1 MIDICLYVC
10 CVWCMLCE
18 INYPSGCLSGRIFLW
33 LCSCFTDRKVRKG
46 FVWQVK
52 ACPVTVAH
60 YISSV
65 NWHSLAMW
73 YPHSNHSMS
82 LQADVQHI
90 QNVLVLQLLPCFS
103 LLQLVGGQLRCR
115 GWLYTIGILGLLP
128 YTYFFLNPH
137 ACNNPQRLAHV
148 EPVRK
153 GLSNQDGV
161 LSVLS
166 STDLPAPMGTR

>member
-1 MIDICLYVC
+1 M
-10 CVWCMLCE
+10 
-18 INYPSGCLSGRIFLW
+18 
-33 LCSCFTDRKVRKG
+33 
-46 FVWQVK
+46 WQVM
-52 ACPVTVAH
+52 ACPVTIAH

-103 LLQLVGGQLRCR
+103 LLQLIGGQLRCR
-115 GWLYTIGILGLLP
+115 RQLYTIGILGLLP
-128 YTYFFLNPH
+128 YHTDFFLNPLV
-137 ACNNPQRLAHV
+137 CNNPQRLAHV

-153 GLSNQDGV
+153 RQSNQDGV
-161 LSVLS
+161 LSALS
-166 STDLPAPMGTR
+166 STDLPAREGTRQHLSWLSSVWSGGCRKLSVLQHNDILQQQ